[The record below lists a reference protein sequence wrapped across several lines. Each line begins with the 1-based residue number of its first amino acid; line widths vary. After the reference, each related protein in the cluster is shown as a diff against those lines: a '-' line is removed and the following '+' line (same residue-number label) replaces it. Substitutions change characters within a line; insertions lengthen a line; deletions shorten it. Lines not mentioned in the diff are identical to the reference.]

1 MDAYGRLEDGWGRLG
16 MVDGRLRRTVGEDG
30 WGRGT
35 VGGSE
40 GRGQNQNSHCTMICS
55 YFINTE
61 NPHTTLHGLSGVNQG
76 SGPRTNTN
84 GLKLINHP

>member
-1 MDAYGRLEDGWGRLG
+1 MIYEIKILMAENFLKTGW
-16 MVDGRLRRTVGEDG
+16 VNENRTT
-30 WGRGT
+30 RA
-35 VGGSE
+35 
-40 GRGQNQNSHCTMICS
+40 
-55 YFINTE
+55 TE